1 MKDVDASIR
10 KKKIAALEKAMKSLA
25 KETGDE
31 NVIQVLGKKPMET
44 KEGIPTG
51 ILSLDVA
58 CGGHGIRRGRIV
70 ELFGAESSGKSLIA
84 QKIIAACQVHGG
96 LCAYVDMEQTF
107 DVSFAKKLGVQTD
120 DLIVS
125 QPNSLQAAFKVIDSL
140 ADVGVDVIV
149 LDSIAALVPEEEM
162 EGDVGKQTVGLV
174 ARYMSQFL
182 RRINVKLA
190 NSDSILIGIN
200 QTRSKIGVMYSN
212 PEVTNGGAAMK
223 FYSSLRMRVS
233 SSAEGKIKNGDKVI
247 GKGIKVTLVKNK
259 TAPPFKTAE
268 FNVYFDG
275 RKVSETD
282 QIADIALEH
291 GLIPRYN
298 AKGELDPKGR
308 QYKWDDEPNFLA
320 KSKADVPVQ
329 LDKFPNVRQALLE
342 IIQRGDLDD
351 TSSDIEADSDAELTE
366 EEFEARMMEDIK
378 AIENGKE
385 AEEIESSFDEM

>member
-1 MKDVDASIR
+1 MYGSNETTGGGR
-10 KKKIAALEKAMKSLA
+10 AL
-25 KETGDE
+25 
-31 NVIQVLGKKPMET
+31 
-44 KEGIPTG
+44 
-51 ILSLDVA
+51 
-58 CGGHGIRRGRIV
+58 
-70 ELFGAESSGKSLIA
+70 
-84 QKIIAACQVHGG
+84 
-96 LCAYVDMEQTF
+96 
-107 DVSFAKKLGVQTD
+107 
-120 DLIVS
+120 
-125 QPNSLQAAFKVIDSL
+125 
-140 ADVGVDVIV
+140 
-149 LDSIAALVPEEEM
+149 
-162 EGDVGKQTVGLV
+162 
-174 ARYMSQFL
+174 
-182 RRINVKLA
+182 
-190 NSDSILIGIN
+190 
-200 QTRSKIGVMYSN
+200 
-212 PEVTNGGAAMK
+212 K
-223 FYSSLRMRVS
+223 FYASLRMRVS

-320 KSKADVPVQ
+320 KSKAEVPIQ

-351 TSSDIEADSDAELTE
+351 ISSEIEEDSDAELTE

-385 AEEIESSFDEM
+385 AEEIESSFDDM